1 MNETQPS
8 QIDRTSRKRNVFIA
22 KLYMLLFHSFKFNIV
37 LTKMDRIGGFEITEF
52 FELETKLQPK
62 NISIAS
68 KYLYQTLAVVNIRTN
83 SVYCQVVS
91 ELSQAYLRNCT
102 SLFRNSDCSYSKTT
116 FLEVV
121 LSRLNGLS
129 LLTSPVAIPWCDEN
143 AMYLNVSDWGL
154 TILEDGVCLQ
164 LRFLLFKGKCM
175 ECYRKTKQMKRKFCI
190 SSSSMFLFLI

>member
-8 QIDRTSRKRNVFIA
+8 QIDRSSRKRNVFIA

-37 LTKMDRIGGFEITEF
+37 LTILEQNRR
-52 FELETKLQPK
+52 LETKLQPK
-62 NISIAS
+62 NINIAG
-68 KYLYQTLAVVNIRTN
+68 KYLYQRLAVVNKRIN
-83 SVYCQVVS
+83 SVYCRVVS
-91 ELSQAYLRNCT
+91 ELSQAYLTNCT
-102 SLFRNSDCSYSKTT
+102 SLFRNSDCSHSKTT

-129 LLTSPVAIPWCDEN
+129 LLTSPVAIPWCDGN
-143 AMYLNVSDWGL
+143 AMQLNVSNWGL
-154 TILEDGVCLQ
+154 IILGDGVCLQ
-164 LRFLLFKGKCM
+164 LGFLLFKGKCM